1 MLQRIGR
8 VTSSATNNATLLSGS
23 WWPVRWSERIVST
36 NLESS
41 CLQLRCPSSI
51 VETTVGAN
59 DAAVAAGI
67 SWFKIKTINERI
79 DPMTNKLV
87 LPAVLAA
94 MTFVVARPAEAV
106 TRFRAIIE
114 NEQEVA
120 NPLVPEQ
127 GSGGLGF
134 FELNDAMN
142 ALSYDITLFGLD
154 IDGLQTPGN
163 VNDNATRFHIH
174 AAPAGQNGGIVF
186 GMKDPN
192 HDLDDLVIN
201 AATGRITGVWDGLE
215 GNGTTLAAQLANLFA
230 DGLYFNVHTH

>member
-1 MLQRIGR
+1 
-8 VTSSATNNATLLSGS
+8 
-23 WWPVRWSERIVST
+23 
-36 NLESS
+36 
-41 CLQLRCPSSI
+41 
-51 VETTVGAN
+51 
-59 DAAVAAGI
+59 
-67 SWFKIKTINERI
+67 
-79 DPMTNKLV
+79 MTYRLA

-94 MTFVVARPAEAV
+94 MTFAVASPVEAV

-120 NPLVPEQ
+120 NPPVPEQ
-127 GSGGLGF
+127 GTGGIGF

-174 AAPAGQNGGIVF
+174 AAPAGNNGGIVF

-201 AATGRITGVWDGLE
+201 AATGRITGVWDGVE
-215 GNGTTLAAQLANLFA
+215 GNLGTTLGAQLANLFA
-230 DGLYFNVHTH
+230 DGLYFNVHTPDYPGGEVRGQILLIPEPGAWLLCLLGWGSLWLTNRRRTYISSLT